1 MKINLKNT
9 SDKLKAVVAEA
20 NGRATRHTAEAY
32 DLVNAALDA
41 EERLAQFGVPVKA
54 RSGARARFVSGES
67 LPNAYGYNVTRT
79 VATFERGSRDWFL
92 TAIGS
97 YSWSPNGAFGIA
109 RVLLSAKQ
117 LDAAEASRMRRLR
130 IEKI

>member
-20 NGRATRHTAEAY
+20 NGKATRHTAEAY

-54 RSGARARFVSGES
+54 RSGTRASFVSGES

-92 TAIGS
+92 TKIYTAQLNYKGT
-97 YSWSPNGAFGIA
+97 FGVT
-109 RVLLSAKQ
+109 RVFLSARQ
-117 LDAAEASRMRRLR
+117 LDAAEASRMRRLG
-130 IEKI
+130 IETI